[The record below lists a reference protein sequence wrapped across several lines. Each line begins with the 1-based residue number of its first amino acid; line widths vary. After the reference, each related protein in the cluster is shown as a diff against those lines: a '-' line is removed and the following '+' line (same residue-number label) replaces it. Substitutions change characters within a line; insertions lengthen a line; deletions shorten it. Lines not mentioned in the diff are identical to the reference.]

1 MRNLP
6 PTFSVLDDKRANR
19 RTTASAN
26 SNATVNMASPS
37 TSTSF
42 STSHVH
48 FGPLDSS
55 PVQHL
60 IGYASSSNPNLSHT
74 SHTQSGFIGSGT
86 RNVHDM
92 LEQPTRTRDNRDRW
106 PMRQGQGQGQGGSP
120 APAAAPQQNT
130 SSYSIILQDDIP
142 QSKLISS
149 YIHTN
154 KQACIMYAC
163 KQSQVITFYLLG
175 FQVEL

>member
-19 RTTASAN
+19 RTTSSAH

-55 PVQHL
+55 PAQHL

-74 SHTQSGFIGSGT
+74 SHIQSGFIGSGT
-86 RNVHDM
+86 RNVHEM

-106 PMRQGQGQGQGGSP
+106 PVRQGQGQGQGQGGSP
-120 APAAAPQQNT
+120 APAPAAAPQNT

-154 KQACIMYAC
+154 LYHVCM
-163 KQSQVITFYLLG
+163 
-175 FQVEL
+175 